1 MKNSILFI
9 LILSFSLYFQN
20 YSFAYTYSE
29 CAELAGKAKTA
40 YAAREI
46 IDECQ
51 DSDSFFSKN
60 KYLKCAIKAGKAKT
74 AYAAREIID
83 ECY

>member
-20 YSFAYTYSE
+20 HSFAYTYSE
-29 CAELAGKAKTA
+29 CAELSGKAKNL
-40 YAAREI
+40 YAARQI
-46 IDECQ
+46 INGCT
-51 DSDSFFSKN
+51 SNDSFFSKS

-74 AYAAREIID
+74 DYAARQILNS
-83 ECY
+83 CY